1 MTALWITIG
10 ILLLIVWVL
19 TAVDIFRRHLGPG
32 RTAAWLLL
40 ALILPFVGALLYW
53 ARRRPSRT
61 EAQAQYDAGLAVRD
75 ELRRR
80 PVGGTGL
87 PR

>member
-1 MTALWITIG
+1 MTLLWITIG
-10 ILLLIVWVL
+10 ILLLIVWAV

-32 RTAAWLLL
+32 KTAAWLLL
-40 ALILPFVGALLYW
+40 ALIVPLVGAVLYW
-53 ARRRPSRT
+53 ALRRPSRA
-61 EAQAQYDAGLAVRD
+61 EVQAQYDADLAVHE

-87 PR
+87 RR